1 MEEDDGAPSGRSSPP
16 TPKKV
21 KLESEEPKELLKAE
35 DHSEDESEEIE
46 EDEDEEEDGD
56 GSPQLPPLLDM
67 IDLPPASTLPPT
79 PPLPSSPRDLNMEQQ
94 DSEDEGPP
102 PGWDNTYQ
110 LQEQVEHMLTPA
122 AVSAISSDIS
132 DIRMEDLQ
140 QDGRNGEDAAPEL
153 IASDMKVE
161 EQDSE
166 DEGPPPG
173 WDSKCLPETELQ
185 VAYPQIT
192 QSDIKT
198 EDLQEDIRNGN
209 GATTAPE
216 LVPSVNSDMKV
227 EEQDSEEDERPP
239 PGWDSKCQPEP
250 ELQMPFP
257 TPTIT
262 QSDMKTEE
270 VQQDAPQPQLVL
282 VPSDMKVEE
291 QDSEEDE
298 GPPPGWDSKGQPQ
311 PKSTDMQTEDAQQDA
326 WNGQHP
332 TPQPQ
337 LVLSDVKVEEQDS
350 EEDEGPPPG
359 WDQPQP
365 ESTDIKTT
373 EEIQHDVQNGD
384 GPQPQPQQPHDGPA
398 PALELAPS
406 GCEKSAIK
414 VEEQDS
420 ETDEGA
426 PPGWDSKCTPPSE
439 SKIEDDQQKQ
449 QDEDGQGQGQGWG
462 SSSTPQPPPPHSIG
476 ERMGTE
482 FEQKQKNVEA
492 AVVVELER
500 PQSQPQPPSRQQPPS
515 TTTKKTNNPIP
526 EMGQM
531 VCGSCRRLL
540 SYPKGA
546 RYVECGCCLEENYVL
561 EEHEVGQVICGG
573 CDVLLM
579 YPYGAP
585 KVRCVN
591 CSTETEIGDQNRRPP
606 LSEQQRRARRHLRR
620 VQTGFKY

>member
-1 MEEDDGAPSGRSSPP
+1 MEEDNGAPSGRSSPR

-46 EDEDEEEDGD
+46 QDEDEEED

-132 DIRMEDLQ
+132 DIRMEDVQ
-140 QDGRNGEDAAPEL
+140 QDGWNGEDAAPEL
-153 IASDMKVE
+153 IASDTKVE

-173 WDSKCLPETELQ
+173 WDSKSLPETELQ

-192 QSDIKT
+192 QSDTKT
-198 EDLQEDIRNGN
+198 EDLQEDVRNGN
-209 GATTAPE
+209 GATAALE
-216 LVPSVNSDMKV
+216 LVPSDMKV
-227 EEQDSEEDERPP
+227 EEQDSEEDEGPP

-250 ELQMPFP
+250 ELQTPFP
-257 TPTIT
+257 APTIT

-282 VPSDMKVEE
+282 VPSDMKGEE

-298 GPPPGWDSKGQPQ
+298 GPPPGWDSKCQPQ
-311 PKSTDMQTEDAQQDA
+311 HESTDKQTEDAQQGA

-359 WDQPQP
+359 WDSKSHPQP

-373 EEIQHDVQNGD
+373 EEIQHKAQNGD
-384 GPQPQPQQPHDGPA
+384 GPQPQQPNHSPA
-398 PALELAPS
+398 PALEVAPS
-406 GCEKSAIK
+406 AIT

-420 ETDEGA
+420 EADEGP

-439 SKIEDDQQKQ
+439 SKIEDDQQQ
-449 QDEDGQGQGQGWG
+449 QQQEDEDGQGWG
-462 SSSTPQPPPPHSIG
+462 SSSTPTPQPPPHSIG
-476 ERMGTE
+476 ERMGLE
-482 FEQKQKNVEA
+482 LEQKQKNVEA
-492 AVVVELER
+492 AVAVEPER
-500 PQSQPQPPSRQQPPS
+500 PQPQPPSRQQPPCPS
-515 TTTKKTNNPIP
+515 TTTKKTNNHIP

-606 LSEQQRRARRHLRR
+606 LSEQQRRARRHLKR